1 MLGYPERRWGV
12 PLIDGGTQRLPRIV
26 GLGRALDL
34 ILTGR
39 MVGAEEAL
47 ADGPGQ
53 RRSCPPGAHMERA
66 LALAEGLAR
75 FPQRTMLA
83 DRRAAIEGLRHDL
96 CPRGSR
102 WRPRPARR
110 SSQTARAVRRASRP
124 ARDAGGGRGGLAG
137 RIAPR
142 GQRRARRAGHACC
155 RGFTD
160 RLCRRWPTSS
170 QERPASSDSRLVERL
185 LENRQGKIYVLV
197 RENSK
202 SRLDELVE
210 RWRWSWAPPP
220 RIASSRSWATCAG
233 RCWAS
238 RQEQV
243 AELRGKMTHFF
254 HLAAVYDMTA
264 PAERNTAV
272 NVGGTTHAVELARA
286 VDAKHLHHVSSI
298 AVAGQYHGVF
308 DEEMFDEGQKLPSPY
323 HRTKFESER
332 IVREQPYVPWR
343 VYRPGIVVGDSQT
356 GEMDKIDGPYYFF
369 KAIERLRHLLPEWVP
384 LVGLDLGYTNVVPV
398 DWVAEALEHIAH
410 EPDLDGS
417 AFHLTDPRPQRVDDL
432 LNQLATVAHAPRFA
446 VSIDKRLVDPLPK
459 WPLAL
464 AAALPPLRQMRGLAL
479 RELGIP
485 EQVIAHIELV
495 PRFDTQET
503 ARALAGSPLEQPP
516 PMKDYVPRLWEYWER
531 EMDPDFGRGRTLSE
545 ALGGKHVM
553 ITGASSGIGRSAAL
567 KVAAAGRRPAAGG
580 AQRREARG
588 GARGDRRRGRHRLR
602 LRRGHLRHRSR
613 STACSSACSPITAT
627 WTCSS
632 TTPGRSIRRSI
643 ALSYD
648 RFHDFERTIQ
658 LNYFGAV
665 KLIIGLL
672 PHMRERGSGH
682 IVNVSS
688 IGVQT
693 NPPRFSAYVASKA
706 ALDAFSR
713 VVASE
718 MIGDGVTF
726 TTIHMPLV
734 RTPMI
739 APTKMYDAFPAIS
752 PEEAADMICEAMRSR
767 PKQMGTRIGKFGEV
781 AYSLNPS
788 AVDRLLHLA
797 YRVFPDSAASKG
809 QREAAEEHVSFE
821 QIAMAT
827 LTRGVHW

>member
-1 MLGYPERRWGV
+1 MAYFV
-12 PLIDGGTQRLPRIV
+12 TGGTGFI
-26 GLGRALDL
+26 GR
-34 ILTGR
+34 
-39 MVGAEEAL
+39 
-47 ADGPGQ
+47 
-53 RRSCPPGAHMERA
+53 
-66 LALAEGLAR
+66 
-75 FPQRTMLA
+75 
-83 DRRAAIEGLRHDL
+83 
-96 CPRGSR
+96 
-102 WRPRPARR
+102 
-110 SSQTARAVRRASRP
+110 
-124 ARDAGGGRGGLAG
+124 
-137 RIAPR
+137 
-142 GQRRARRAGHACC
+142 
-155 RGFTD
+155 
-160 RLCRRWPTSS
+160 
-170 QERPASSDSRLVERL
+170 RLVEQL
-185 LENRQGKIYVLV
+185 LEKRQGKIYLLV
-197 RENSK
+197 REASK
-202 SRLDELVE
+202 DRLDDLAE
-210 RWRWSWAPPP
+210 RWTMVVG
-220 RIASSRSWATCAG
+220 SSAAERLVPVFG
-233 RCWAS
+233 DLR
-238 RQEQV
+238 RPLLGVEKEQV
-243 AELRGKMTHFF
+243 EELRGKVKHFF

-298 AVAGQYHGVF
+298 AVAGTYKGVF
-308 DEEMFDEGQKLPSPY
+308 EEDMFDEGQRLPSPY

-343 VYRPGIVVGDSQT
+343 VYRPGIVVGDSRT

-369 KAIERLRHLLPEWVP
+369 KAIERARHLLPEWVP
-384 LVGLDLGYTNVVPV
+384 LVGLDLGYTNIVPV
-398 DWVAEALEHIAH
+398 DWVAGALEHIAH
-410 EPDLDGS
+410 EPGLDGR

-432 LNQLATVAHAPRFA
+432 LNELAGAAHAPRFA
-446 VSIDKRLVDPLPK
+446 VSIDKRLIDPLPK
-459 WPLAL
+459 WPLAI
-464 AAALPPLRQMRGLAL
+464 ASALPPWRQIKGLAL

-485 EQVIAHIELV
+485 AEVIAHMELV
-495 PRFDTQET
+495 PRFDTHHT
-503 ARALAGSPLEQPP
+503 AEALAGSALEKPP
-516 PMKDYVPRLWEYWER
+516 PLGDYVGRLWEYWER
-531 EMDPDFGRGRTLSE
+531 EMDDDVGRGGSLKE
-545 ALGGKHVM
+545 ALQGKHVM
-553 ITGASSGIGRSAAL
+553 ITGASSGIGRATAL
-567 KVAAAGRRPAAGG
+567 KVAAAGGVPLLVARNVEKLEEVRAEIVAAGG
-580 AQRREARG
+580 TAYVYAADISDMESV
-588 GARGDRRRGRHRLR
+588 DRLLERVLADHRNVDMLVNN
-602 LRRGHLRHRSR
+602 
-613 STACSSACSPITAT
+613 A
-627 WTCSS
+627 
-632 TTPGRSIRRSI
+632 GRSIRRSI

-672 PHMRERGSGH
+672 PHMRKRGSGH

-718 MIGDGVTF
+718 VVGDGVTF

-752 PEEAADMICEAMRSR
+752 PDEAADMICEAMRSR

-809 QREAAEEHVSFE
+809 QRDEAEEHVSFE